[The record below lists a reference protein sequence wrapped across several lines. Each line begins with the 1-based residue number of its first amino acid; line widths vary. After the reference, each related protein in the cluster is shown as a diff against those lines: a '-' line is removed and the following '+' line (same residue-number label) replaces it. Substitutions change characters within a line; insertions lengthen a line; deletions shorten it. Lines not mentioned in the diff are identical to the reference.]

1 VGRTHGTSL
10 WRPNPRARFA
20 LVAEGRYLDG
30 WKVSVAAVP
39 ERGKANEEVVRV
51 LAEVLALPKRRI
63 AVVAGRSARTKIVEV
78 DGLTL
83 AAVDAALARAC
94 VGPGDD

>member
-1 VGRTHGTSL
+1 MAGTVRIMLRVSPGSSRT
-10 WRPNPRARFA
+10 A
-20 LVAEGRYLDG
+20 VVGRYLDG

-39 ERGKANEEVVRV
+39 EHGKANEEIVRM
-51 LAEVLALPKRRI
+51 LADVLALPKRQI
-63 AVVAGRSARTKIVEV
+63 AIVAGGSARTKIVEV

-94 VGPGDD
+94 DAARS

>member
-1 VGRTHGTSL
+1 MLRVSPGSSRT
-10 WRPNPRARFA
+10 A
-20 LVAEGRYLDG
+20 VIGRYLDG

-39 ERGKANEEVVRV
+39 ERGKANEEIVRL
-51 LAEVLALPKRRI
+51 LADVLALPRRQI
-63 AVVAGRSARTKIVEV
+63 AIVTGSARTKIVEV

-94 VGPGDD
+94 DAAR